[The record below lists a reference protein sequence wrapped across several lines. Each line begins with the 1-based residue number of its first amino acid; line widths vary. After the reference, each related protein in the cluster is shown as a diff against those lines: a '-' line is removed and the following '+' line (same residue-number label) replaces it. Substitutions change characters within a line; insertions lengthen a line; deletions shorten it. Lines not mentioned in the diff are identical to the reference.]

1 MSFSNFDSLAAAQA
15 TQTPMIHMMRDKLSC
30 LLPECNL
37 EVAYAFT
44 SAGSRARA
52 LSTGT
57 TEVTVTMVDSRPK
70 SQSYAVQAAQTFA
83 ARPLAEL
90 TASLASRMPEL
101 ALTGVSTPVVTSV
114 LISTFDLAPSPPPPS
129 PAPPPPP
136 PPSPPPIAGVH
147 CGCTSYQDGAADFNF
162 AAATCV
168 KTEAKDKRICKPLRE
183 SGCGSDGFLCMP
195 QGLLNPATTSA
206 ACVDKKS
213 KCSQKVMKK
222 PRKCKK
228 KKFRKKCKASCAVV
242 GYVHKSCN
250 AGR

>member
-1 MSFSNFDSLAAAQA
+1 
-15 TQTPMIHMMRDKLSC
+15 MIHMMRDKLSC

-57 TEVTVTMVDSRPK
+57 TEVTVTMTDSRPK

-114 LISTFDLAPSPPPPS
+114 LISTFDLAPSPPPEQNARVGPHGCLYS
-129 PAPPPPP
+129 GGDERPHFDVRPGPVAAAALAGSAAPPP

-147 CGCTSYQDGAADFNF
+147 C
-162 AAATCV
+162 
-168 KTEAKDKRICKPLRE
+168 
-183 SGCGSDGFLCMP
+183 
-195 QGLLNPATTSA
+195 
-206 ACVDKKS
+206 
-213 KCSQKVMKK
+213 
-222 PRKCKK
+222 
-228 KKFRKKCKASCAVV
+228 
-242 GYVHKSCN
+242 
-250 AGR
+250 

>member
-1 MSFSNFDSLAAAQA
+1 MFFGNFADLAAAQA
-15 TQTPMIHMMRDKLSC
+15 TQAPMIHMMRDKLSC
-30 LLPECNL
+30 LLPACNL
-37 EVAYAFT
+37 EVAYSYT
-44 SAGSRARA
+44 SRRARA

-57 TEVTVTMVDSRPK
+57 TEVTVTMTDSRPK

-90 TASLASRMPEL
+90 AASLQSRMPEL
-101 ALTGVSTPVVTSV
+101 TLTGVSTPVVTSV

-136 PPSPPPIAGVH
+136 PPSPPPTAGST
-147 CGCTSYQDGAADFNF
+147 CGCTRYQEGAADSSF

-168 KTEAKDKRICKPLRE
+168 KTETKDKRICKPLRE
-183 SGCGSDGFLCMP
+183 SGCGSDFDLCFA

-206 ACVDKKS
+206 ECVDKKS
-213 KCSQKVMKK
+213 NCAKKATKK
-222 PRKCKK
+222 PRKCSK

-242 GYVHKSCN
+242 GYVHKKCN